1 MKRSTIIILMLVCAL
16 LGALIAVPLV
26 RQADKNKLLSSRY
39 EDWLKLS
46 VIMQKIDE
54 MYVDSVD
61 HAKVTDAAVTAALA
75 ALDPH
80 SIYMLPQKLE
90 EAQEAI
96 KAKMTAVANQ
106 GKAKK

>member
-1 MKRSTIIILMLVCAL
+1 MKKSTAILLVLTGLL
-16 LGALIAVPLV
+16 LGAGIAIPLMRV
-26 RQADKNKLLSSRY
+26 TEKNRLLASKY

-61 HAKVTDAAVTAALA
+61 HAKVTDAAVSAALS

-80 SIYMLPQKLE
+80 SVYMPPQTLE
-90 EAQEAI
+90 ASRKSLQAI
-96 KAKMTAVANQ
+96 SPA
-106 GKAKK
+106 

>member
-1 MKRSTIIILMLVCAL
+1 MKRSTIIILMIACAL
-16 LGALIAVPLV
+16 LGTLAAIPAI
-26 RQADKNKLLSSRY
+26 RTAERNRLLASKY

-90 EAQEAI
+90 DSQEDAE
-96 KAKMTAVANQ
+96 
-106 GKAKK
+106 